1 MRSDTEWMAAALA
14 LARRGRGRTGANPNV
29 GCLLVKDGRVI
40 GRGHTQDGGRPHAEA
55 MALQQAGVAAR
66 GATAYVTL
74 EPCAHVSPRG
84 PACADT
90 LVAAGIARCVVAMQ
104 DPDARTAGKGVARLR
119 EAQIETV
126 TGVLQAEAEAE
137 LRGFTGR
144 LQSGRAELTLKLAL
158 SLDGRLAM
166 ADGRSQWIT
175 GEAARAYAHALRA
188 EADLV
193 LVGGGTLRSD
203 APKLTARL
211 PGSTAPQPLRA
222 VLTAGPVPEGFIAL
236 PSLAALD
243 ALVAERQL
251 NRILCEGG
259 GGLAAALLAAGR
271 VDRLAILRAP
281 ILIGNGIGL
290 EALSP
295 HDLAETHGRW
305 RLTDSRMLGPDR
317 LELYSAISSISSNTA
332 DTRP

>member
-1 MRSDTEWMAAALA
+1 MNPDTGWMAAALA

-55 MALQQAGVAAR
+55 MALQQAGAAAR
-66 GATAYVTL
+66 SATAYVTL

-84 PACADT
+84 PACADM
-90 LVAAGIARCVVAMQ
+90 LAAAGIARAVVAMT
-104 DPDARTAGKGVARLR
+104 DPDPRTSGQGLARLR
-119 EAQIETV
+119 AAGIGIE
-126 TGVLQAEAEAE
+126 TGVLQVEAEAE
-137 LRGFTGR
+137 LRGFIGR
-144 LQSGRAELTLKLAL
+144 MASGRAELTLKLAL

-193 LVGGGTLRSD
+193 LVGGGTLRAD
-203 APKLTARL
+203 TPQLTARV

-222 VLTAGPVPEGFIAL
+222 VLTAGPVPEGVIAL
-236 PSLAALD
+236 PSLNALD

-290 EALSP
+290 EALAP
-295 HDLAETHGRW
+295 PDLADTHGRW
-305 RLTDSRMLGPDR
+305 RLLDSRMLGPDR
-317 LELYSAISSISSNTA
+317 LELYSAISSMSSNTA

>member
-1 MRSDTEWMAAALA
+1 MAAALA

-29 GCLLVKDGRVI
+29 GCLLVTAGRVV
-40 GRGHTQDGGRPHAEA
+40 GRGWTQDGGRPHAEA
-55 MALQQAGVAAR
+55 MALAEAGNAAR

-74 EPCAHVSPRG
+74 EPCAHLSPRG

-90 LVAAGIARCVVAMQ
+90 LAAAGIARAVVAMV
-104 DPDARTAGKGVARLR
+104 DPDERTAGQGLARLK
-119 EAQIETV
+119 AAGIDV
-126 TGVLQAEAEAE
+126 THGLMEAEARRE
-137 LRGFTGR
+137 LAGFTGR
-144 LQSGRAELTLKLAL
+144 LATGRAELTLKLAL
-158 SLDGRLAM
+158 SMDGRLAM

-175 GEAARAYAHALRA
+175 GEPARAYAHALRA

-193 LVGGGTLRSD
+193 LAGGGTLRAD
-203 APKLTARL
+203 APHLTARL

-222 VLTAGPVPEGFIAL
+222 ILTAGQVPDGFIAL

-259 GGLAAALLAAGR
+259 GGLAATLLAAGR

-281 ILIGNGIGL
+281 ILIGDGIGL
-290 EALSP
+290 EALKP
-295 HDLAETHGRW
+295 ADLSETHGRW
-305 RLTDSRMLGPDR
+305 RLADSRMLGLDR
-317 LELYSAISSISSNTA
+317 LELYSPA
-332 DTRP
+332 